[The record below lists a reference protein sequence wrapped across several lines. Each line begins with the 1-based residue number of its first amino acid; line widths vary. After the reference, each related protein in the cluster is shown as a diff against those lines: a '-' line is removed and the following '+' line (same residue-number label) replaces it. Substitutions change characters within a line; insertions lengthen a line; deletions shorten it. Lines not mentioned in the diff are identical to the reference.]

1 MPFTSYD
8 TPSEFFVSGYSRVA
22 GASGSITLTDT
33 LTGLSDTI
41 AGTATANTGDVR
53 KILFRLLEL
62 FYNKY
67 NNIPM
72 ADRPG
77 KMTITRSMRE
87 DTLSTTGE
95 YVRDFTVSFR
105 TTVGTVE
112 VAGE

>member
-8 TPSEFFVSGYSRVA
+8 TPSEFFISGYSR
-22 GASGSITLTDT
+22 ASGAITLTDA
-33 LTGLSDTI
+33 LTGLNDTI
-41 AGTATANTGDVR
+41 AGTSASTGDVR

-67 NNIPM
+67 NAIPM

-95 YVRDFTVSFR
+95 YVRDYTVSFR
-105 TTVGTVE
+105 TSVGTVE
-112 VAGE
+112 VSNE